1 MKNHAEQF
9 SPARS
14 QHETS
19 STDRVAAW
27 IMATPPL
34 RKPKE
39 VTKKRERIPLVDEIT
54 YPSIA
59 RPIGAKGTHSY
70 GQALYLLGLTLVH
83 GTVKVPEV
91 DRPES
96 TDFIFNLDPRL
107 IAEE

>member
-1 MKNHAEQF
+1 
-9 SPARS
+9 
-14 QHETS
+14 
-19 STDRVAAW
+19 
-27 IMATPPL
+27 MATPPL

-54 YPSIA
+54 PHHSIA
-59 RPIGAKGTHSY
+59 RSIGAKGTHSH

-83 GTVKVPEV
+83 GTVKAPKV

-96 TDFIFNLDPRL
+96 TDFISNLDSRL